1 MDAMPSLPA
10 LRVFAVAGQ
19 TLSFTRAAEIL
30 NVTQAAVSHQIR
42 VLEEQLGVP
51 LFQRTTRSLS
61 LTVSGQHLLP
71 VAVAAFEQIER
82 AVAGVRRSQAM
93 LAITTT
99 ASFGARW
106 LAPRLPRFAEL
117 NPEIEI
123 SVRHTEATLD
133 LAAEGLDLAIR
144 GGLGKWPGLTSELLG
159 SSVTMP
165 VASPDYVRRL
175 GLSIPS
181 DLAHATLVHDGN
193 RGDWREWLI
202 VAGLDPALA
211 QYGPLFDDE
220 NVLIEMV
227 LAGQGVGLAVGSV
240 VEALLAQ
247 GRLVALFDRQV
258 TLSYGYYLVYPPGAL
273 ALPKVAAFRRFAL
286 AEARAGH
293 AGVPVSGTSP
303 HDPRNA
309 MA

>member
-1 MDAMPSLPA
+1 MENLPSLPA

-19 TLSFTRAAEIL
+19 TLSFTRAAEAL

-61 LTVSGQHLLP
+61 LTVSGQQLLP
-71 VAVAAFEQIER
+71 AAIAAFSQLEQAVAR
-82 AVAGVRRSQAM
+82 VRRAQTM

-106 LAPRLPRFAEL
+106 LAPRLQRFAEL
-117 NPEIEI
+117 HPEIEV
-123 SVRHTEATLD
+123 SVRHTETPLD

-144 GGLGKWPGLTSELLG
+144 GGLGKWPGLTTELLG
-159 SSVTMP
+159 SSVTVP

-175 GLSIPS
+175 ALAEPA
-181 DLAHATLVHDGN
+181 DLARATLLHDGD
-193 RGDWREWLI
+193 RSDWREWLI
-202 VAGLDPALA
+202 VARLDPALA
-211 QYGPLFDDE
+211 QSGPVFDDD
-220 NVLIEMV
+220 NVLIELA

-240 VEALLAQ
+240 VETLLKE

-258 TLSYGYYLVYPPGAL
+258 TLSYGYYLAYLPGAL

-286 AEARAGH
+286 AQAR
-293 AGVPVSGTSP
+293 VSESSP
-303 HDPRNA
+303 RVRRD
-309 MA
+309 